1 MNVQLL
7 WKEGNVELDVEVGTS
22 IAQVLQKADILSST
36 VIVCYNDQI
45 LPHST
50 LLHQEI
56 ALEVITISSGG

>member
-7 WKEGNVELDVEVGTS
+7 WKEGDITLDVDVGTS
-22 IAQVLQKADILSST
+22 IAQVLQKANILSST
-36 VIVCYNDQI
+36 VIVCYNDRI

-50 LLHQEI
+50 LLQQEI

>member
-7 WKEGNVELDVEVGTS
+7 WKEGNVDVDVEVGTS
-22 IAQVLQKADILSST
+22 IAQVLQQANILSST

-50 LLHQEI
+50 LLHREI
-56 ALEVITISSGG
+56 TLEVITISSGG

>member
-22 IAQVLQKADILSST
+22 IAQVLQKANILSST
-36 VIVCYNDQI
+36 VIVCYGDQI

-50 LLHQEI
+50 LLQQEI
-56 ALEVITISSGG
+56 TLEVITISSGG